1 VMHSLLISNGS
12 FLNTDFPGS
21 MMSMNWRI
29 NPAGKM
35 VGHYTDTDG
44 KNHGYVLSKGVF
56 TSIDFPGALQTFTRG
71 INAAGDI
78 VGQYQSSDLKQHG
91 FLLSKPEDTE
101 EGD

>member
-1 VMHSLLISNGS
+1 
-12 FLNTDFPGS
+12 
-21 MMSMNWRI
+21 
-29 NPAGKM
+29 M
-35 VGHYTDTDG
+35 VGHYTDADG
-44 KNHGYVLSKGVF
+44 KNHGYALSKGVF

-71 INAAGDI
+71 INAAGAI